1 MKIYCFLIILFIWNI
16 IIILNKKRKVVK
28 KEKIFNF
35 NLGSSH
41 SLVSFNY
48 KNKSNYNLAE
58 NSQTF
63 YYDYLILEKYFDKLI
78 DKSYCFLTISYFS
91 FASKKYW
98 LKEDITKYYKLLDMS
113 KFDKEQK
120 IECILYKYFPLIWSI
135 RKKFIKVSNEID
147 PMIRIKGHKK
157 KLQENRNLDFNIE
170 LIEKIIEKCKEK
182 SIKVILITTPFKKE
196 YNNFFEKDLLKNNFY
211 DNIEKIRSKYN
222 LLYFDFSHDYK
233 NFDEKRD
240 FRDYDHLNE
249 EGSKKFME
257 ILDKKLIEN
266 KIDIKL

>member
-1 MKIYCFLIILFIWNI
+1 MKIYCFLIMLFIWNI
-16 IIILNKKRKVVK
+16 IIIFNKKRKILK

-48 KNKSNYNLAE
+48 KNKNNCNLAE

-63 YYDYLILEKYFDKLI
+63 YYDYLILEKKFDNLVEN
-78 DKSYCFLTISYFS
+78 SYCFLTISYFS

-98 LKEDITKYYKLLDMS
+98 LKEDIIKYYKILDVS

-120 IECILYKYFPLIWSI
+120 IECILYKYFPLIWSA
-135 RKKFIKVSNEID
+135 RKKFIKDFNEID
-147 PMIRIKGHKK
+147 PIIRIKGHKK
-157 KLQENRNLDFNIE
+157 KLQENRNLDFNIK
-170 LIEKIIEKCKEK
+170 LIEKIIKKCKEK
-182 SIKVILITTPFKKE
+182 SIKVILVTTPFKKY
-196 YNNFFEKDLLKNNFY
+196 YNSFFEQDLLKNNFY
-211 DNIEKIRSKYN
+211 DNIERIRSKYN

-233 NFDEKRD
+233 NFNDEKY

-257 ILDKKLIEN
+257 ILEKKLVEN
-266 KIDIKL
+266 KIDIEL